1 MSYQGVFI
9 WSLWLLTTCCQSNKP
24 TMDLPIYKYPPEA
37 FFAGEALPVAR
48 AIRQNDTTA
57 LAQLLQQQR
66 VDPNY
71 VGKDGMTFLLWAYEH
86 QLPDCLAVLV
96 RQGADINR
104 TMHLKNSK
112 TGYIYTTHLTNI
124 AALGPSEVMLI
135 ALLKLGADPNLEKDG
150 EPAIVNTVYANR
162 YDRMRL
168 LVSYGADVNK
178 PYQGSGTV
186 LMPVAGLNY
195 FDQVV
200 WLIEHGARFNE
211 PGNELELAL
220 QESGADEPANMEW
233 QRKLKKLL
241 IDKGAHFPVPR
252 PWERNYIPLEAQ
264 WAQTP
269 EGKQAQD
276 NINRLGADPNVV
288 GPQWVTARD
297 AYIEALKAWM
307 VANNIPEPAG
317 ILEEDSEKK

>member
-1 MSYQGVFI
+1 
-9 WSLWLLTTCCQSNKP
+9 
-24 TMDLPIYKYPPEA
+24 MDLPIYKYPPET
-37 FFAGEALPVAR
+37 FFSGEALPLAR
-48 AIRQNDTTA
+48 AIRQNDTTT
-57 LAQLLQQQR
+57 LTQLLQQKR
-66 VDPNY
+66 VGPNY

-104 TMHLKNSK
+104 TITLKNPK

-124 AALGPSEVMLI
+124 AALGPSEVMFT
-135 ALLKLGADPNLEKDG
+135 ALLKLGADPDLEKDG

-186 LMPVAGLNY
+186 LMPMASLNY
-195 FDQVV
+195 FDQIV

-220 QESGADEPANMEW
+220 QESGANEPANMEW
-233 QRKLKKLL
+233 QRKLKRML
-241 IDKGAHFPVPR
+241 IERGAHFPVPR
-252 PWERNYIPLEAQ
+252 PWERNYLPIEAQ
-264 WAQTP
+264 WAKTP
-269 EGKQAQD
+269 EGKLAQD
-276 NINRLGADPNVV
+276 NINRLGADPNVAS
-288 GPQWVTARD
+288 PQWIAARD
-297 AYIEALKAWM
+297 AYMEALKAWM
-307 VANNIPEPAG
+307 AANNIAEPPS
-317 ILEEDSEKK
+317 ILDDEAEKR